1 MKIDNIIETKDFYE
15 KNETK
20 HHKFTPL
27 KIKVYE
33 YQGRKFAKV
42 KANTYLPDDVSFS
55 LSNGEFYKNND
66 EVWIEEKPLKWL
78 IDEKQDIMLCEN
90 IIQAG
95 VRFDDS
101 ITTYRPDFHYTE
113 MNQYLNKYMSKEIF
127 NSKKELIKK
136 K

>member
-1 MKIDNIIETKDFYE
+1 M
-15 KNETK
+15 
-20 HHKFTPL
+20 
-27 KIKVYE
+27 
-33 YQGRKFAKV
+33 

-113 MNQYLNKYMSKEIF
+113 MKQHLNKYMSKEIF